1 MSVLPSQAVSIT
13 FRTKNIDGELADATG
28 TITAVL
34 YRNGAATMVAVTVA
48 SITGTGRYSAS
59 WTNAGYAASD
69 QLEVE
74 VTATIGGTA
83 YTSKIWSDSVVA
95 VVVAPD
101 NASITAIKA
110 KTDNLPAS
118 PAAVGSSMVASNMRG
133 TDGANTTTP
142 PTTGAIA
149 TAVWDY
155 AISSATTAGSIGK
168 TLLDRITGLLQTKAQ
183 ADTDQTAI
191 LAAISSVSAGGGGD
205 ATLAKQGEILAALGN
220 VPSSGS
226 GARRV
231 VISVVDYSAAA
242 VVGAKVT
249 IQTAA
254 GATIAGRFGNT
265 IAGGL
270 VIFNL
275 DDGDYKGRVTT
286 SSGYDAHTAQAF
298 TVDEDDEPVTLTIMA
313 TSTSTPDDPS
323 LCRLTVGFVSVHG
336 LPIVG
341 ATVTPSLSIPPEL
354 VPSGYALNE
363 SDVETTDSSGGF
375 TADFIQGITVQLN
388 VDHEGK
394 SYRVQIKIPALQTY
408 AVKLTV

>member
-1 MSVLPSQAVSIT
+1 MPRTEYSDVGTGNSYAMPIASVDPY
-13 FRTKNIDGELADATG
+13 DATD
-28 TITAVL
+28 
-34 YRNGAATMVAVTVA
+34 AVTGVPV
-48 SITGTGRYSAS
+48 GTSGVHAFDGLDDTYHLVYVR
-59 WTNAGYAASD
+59 AGVSPVSSD
-69 QLEVE
+69 LV
-74 VTATIGGTA
+74 IG
-83 YTSKIWSDSVVA
+83 D
-95 VVVAPD
+95 
-101 NASITAIKA
+101 
-110 KTDNLPAS
+110 
-118 PAAVGSSMVASNMRG
+118 
-133 TDGANTTTP
+133 
-142 PTTGAIA
+142 
-149 TAVWDY
+149 
-155 AISSATTAGSIGK
+155 IS
-168 TLLDRITGLLQTKAQ
+168 
-183 ADTDQTAI
+183 
-191 LAAISSVSAGGGGD
+191 
-205 ATLAKQGEILAALGN
+205 ALGN

-275 DDGDYKGRVTT
+275 DDGDYKGLVTT
-286 SSGYDAHTAQAF
+286 SSGYDAHTAEAF
-298 TVDEDDEPVTLTIMA
+298 TVDQDDEPVTLTITA
-313 TSTSTPDDPS
+313 NTTAAPDDPS